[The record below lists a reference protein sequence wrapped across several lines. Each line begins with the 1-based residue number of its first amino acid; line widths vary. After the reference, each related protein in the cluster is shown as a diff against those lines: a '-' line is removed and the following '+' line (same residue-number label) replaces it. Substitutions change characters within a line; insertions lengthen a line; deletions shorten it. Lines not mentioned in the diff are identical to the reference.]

1 MNRFLRPAWLRA
13 RARPVRAGLAVI
25 AAGIALWLAVPP
37 AQLFPDDYSLVIQD
51 RNDRILR
58 VFLAKDQ
65 QWRFPTGRDSIP
77 DKYRQALFAY
87 EDKRFPGH
95 PGIDP
100 LALLRAA
107 SGRLSRGRKAGG
119 ASTLTMQLVRLA
131 HPKERSY
138 FNKAL
143 EMAQALRLELHLS
156 KDEILRT
163 YLAHAPMGG
172 NVVGVE
178 TACYRYGGKPLSEIT
193 WAEAALFAVL
203 PNSPSWIHLGRERPR
218 LRAKRDALLRK
229 LNHEGRLDSL
239 DLALATEEPLPDSA
253 DLPIH
258 APHFTES
265 LRRSGAVGRVRASLD
280 LEVQGKVEAQAAYRV
295 RLLREQGIHNLAILV
310 VETGTGKVRAYLG
323 SPDAGDRE
331 HQGQV
336 DGVRARRSTGSLL
349 KPFLYA
355 RLMDRGPYLAGT
367 KIADIPTYYGSFAPQ
382 NASREF
388 SGLVG
393 LDEALIRSLNVPA
406 VRALY
411 EYGLEDFYAF
421 LKQAGL
427 RGLFR
432 PPEGYGLPLILGGAE
447 ASLWELTGMYLALG
461 NDGVRRPFSVMEPAG
476 PPVAGS
482 PKHEAMAGVL
492 EGRPAHE
499 DSLFS
504 AGAAGE
510 IRSILGRLK
519 RPESELYWQY
529 FNNQVPVSW
538 KTGTSYGQKDGWAIG
553 TNAQWTI
560 GVWVGNFSGQ
570 GNGALGGG
578 ASAAPI
584 LFLLF
589 NDLTD
594 RNRPMDIPRPNWD
607 LAAESTC
614 VASGY
619 PAGPAC
625 PLKAASL
632 RPASAYVTRLCPYH
646 KRFLVDRRTG
656 LETCSRCWSGKDT
669 AWVVRE
675 IHPPS
680 LRSWEAQSGR
690 NPDNAPAHDPKCPA
704 YHGGD
709 GLELVYP
716 TSGTRLFVPRDLDG
730 RYQQVVLEAAH
741 ARQDALIF
749 WYLDGRFLTT
759 TKGTHKVPVD
769 LPAGPHRLSVEDDE
783 GRTADLGFEA
793 FRREEPTP

>member
-1 MNRFLRPAWLRA
+1 MAAGMVSRMRA
-13 RARPVRAGLAVI
+13 HPGKSILGALAAGLSI
-25 AAGIALWLAVPP
+25 WLAVPP
-37 AQLFPDDYSLVIQD
+37 APLFPDDYSLVLLD
-51 RNDRILR
+51 RHGAILR
-58 VFLAKDQ
+58 AFLAKDQ
-65 QWRFPTGRDSIP
+65 QWRFPPGTDSIP
-77 DKYRQALFAY
+77 AKYLEALFTY
-87 EDKRFPGH
+87 EDKRFRSH

-107 SGRLSRGRKAGG
+107 GGHLKRGKRAGG

-131 HPKERSY
+131 HPKDRNY
-138 FNKAL
+138 ANKAL
-143 EMAQALRLELHLS
+143 EMLQAFRLELHLS
-156 KDEILRT
+156 KEELLRL

-178 TACYRYGGKPLSEIT
+178 TACYRYCAKPFTEIT

-218 LRAKRDALLRK
+218 LRAKRDKLLRK
-229 LNHEGRLDSL
+229 LHGEGRLDSL
-239 DLALATEEPLPDSA
+239 GLSLALEEPLPDSA
-253 DLPIH
+253 DLPSL
-258 APHFTES
+258 APHFAES
-265 LRRSGAVGRVRASLD
+265 FRREGAKGRVPTTLD
-280 LEVQGKVEAQAAYRV
+280 MEVQRKVEAQAAYRV
-295 RLLREQGIHNLAILV
+295 DLLREQGIHNLAILV
-310 VETGTGKVRAYLG
+310 AETGTGKVRAYLG
-323 SPDAGDRE
+323 SPDFGDRD

-355 RLMDRGPYLAGT
+355 RLMDRGPYLATT
-367 KIADIPTYYGSFAPQ
+367 KLADIPTYYGSFAPQ

-388 SGLVG
+388 NGLVG

-447 ASLWELTGMYLALG
+447 ASLWEMTGMYLALG
-461 NDGVRRPFSVMEPAG
+461 NQGVRMPFQVREAERIIPPA
-476 PPVAGS
+476 
-482 PKHEAMAGVL
+482 
-492 EGRPAHE
+492 RPARE

-510 IRSILGRLK
+510 IRSVLARLK

-538 KTGTSYGQKDGWAIG
+538 KTGTSFGQKDGWAVG

-560 GVWVGNFSGQ
+560 GVWTGNFSGQ

-614 VASGY
+614 VASGF

-632 RPASAYVTRLCPYH
+632 RPARAYVTRLCPYH
-646 KRFLVDRRTG
+646 KRFLIDRRTG
-656 LETCSRCWSGKDT
+656 LEACSMCWKGKDT

-680 LRSWEAQSGR
+680 LRSWEALSGR

-709 GLELVYP
+709 GLELIYP
-716 TSGTRLFVPRDLDG
+716 TPGSRLFVPRDLDG
-730 RYQQVVLEAAH
+730 RYQQVVFEAAH
-741 ARQDALIF
+741 SRQDAQLF
-749 WYLDGRFLTT
+749 WYLDGRFLAA
-759 TKGTHKVPVD
+759 TKGTHKVSLD
-769 LPAGPHRLSVEDDE
+769 LPSGSHRLSVEDEE

-793 FRREEPTP
+793 FRREEAAP